1 MRVRNTKTIST
12 SLCALALL
20 GALCAPARAVVDP
33 LYVGDVD
40 AVTGEAVTN
49 GETSS
54 AARVW
59 LSDAMYY
66 DREKGSFV
74 YPVGVGV
81 HEVRASVADGMVVSG
96 SVGVFADD
104 GVELSVKRSGAAEPE
119 ADPGNIAV
127 PGDYA
132 VSVTDVGGAA
142 TLFTFTIV
150 GASTNLSGGYEMP
163 ESFYIL
169 DATLDGEDAFYDR
182 DYIGMEDEGLYEIEY
197 VCSETGVHYHLAT
210 TIDHTPPHITLEGKQ
225 DKNGR
230 FHSAVQIGGLEAG
243 YTVGLTRDGATMSFP
258 SDAKLSEAGM
268 YQLQVWD
275 AAGNMASGQFTI
287 LVYLD
292 LNSLLFFALV
302 CVSLAGVMGYILFK
316 RKRFKA
322 A

>member
-54 AARVW
+54 AAQVW

-81 HEVRASVADGMVVSG
+81 HEVRASVADGMVVGG

-142 TLFTFTIV
+142 TIFTFTIV

-163 ESFYIL
+163 ESFYMEHDAHLRLAVGLVTAFIL
-169 DATLDGEDAFYDR
+169 PTAYYNFKHLIIYDVEGGVIRGLRKYNLLALMYSFFVLLEFIFGYLSYNVPYVMACIGVGAVTLTMMPALKR
-182 DYIGMEDEGLYEIEY
+182 
-197 VCSETGVHYHLAT
+197 
-210 TIDHTPPHITLEGKQ
+210 
-225 DKNGR
+225 
-230 FHSAVQIGGLEAG
+230 GLEEW
-243 YTVGLTRDGATMSFP
+243 TEAT
-258 SDAKLSEAGM
+258 
-268 YQLQVWD
+268 
-275 AAGNMASGQFTI
+275 
-287 LVYLD
+287 
-292 LNSLLFFALV
+292 
-302 CVSLAGVMGYILFK
+302 
-316 RKRFKA
+316 
-322 A
+322 